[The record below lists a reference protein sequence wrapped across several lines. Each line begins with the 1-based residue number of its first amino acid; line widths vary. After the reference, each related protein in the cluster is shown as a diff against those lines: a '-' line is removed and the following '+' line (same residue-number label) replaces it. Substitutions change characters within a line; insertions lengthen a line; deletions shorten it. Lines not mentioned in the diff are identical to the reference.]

1 MLVMQCICI
10 ILQFLVEKEFHLLR
24 IILSSSYF
32 HRYKFGEKFGKIK
45 LPKNE
50 KWIKTR
56 RKFQE
61 ICQNQC
67 YKERFKIHYS
77 YISKINQNVAAK
89 SDLGVTKIHMKMKLQ
104 SKLNEWKFNGLSM
117 RF

>member
-1 MLVMQCICI
+1 M
-10 ILQFLVEKEFHLLR
+10 
-24 IILSSSYF
+24 
-32 HRYKFGEKFGKIK
+32 
-45 LPKNE
+45 KNE
-50 KWIKTR
+50 LKQDENFKKYVKINATK
-56 RKFQE
+56 K
-61 ICQNQC
+61 
-67 YKERFKIHYS
+67 RFKIHYS